1 MKNEPT
7 IHELKKRRL
16 DLMNLFNHAETEY
29 VRQILKVSLRRVN
42 DKLFIRTNLNIY
54 R

>member
-7 IHELKKRRL
+7 IDQLKKRRL
-16 DLMNLFNHAETEY
+16 DIMNLFNYAETDY
-29 VRQILKVSLRRVN
+29 VRQILKVKLRRVN
-42 DKLFIRTNLNIY
+42 DQLFIRTNLNIY